1 MRVYW
6 ELAVRGYRQ
15 DAVARSLGIDD
26 GPVVE
31 LADRARAAARGA
43 LTALTP
49 PRALVRLAA
58 VSA

>member
-1 MRVYW
+1 M
-6 ELAVRGYRQ
+6 AVRGYRH

-26 GPVVE
+26 GPVIE
-31 LADRARAAARGA
+31 IADRARAAARGA